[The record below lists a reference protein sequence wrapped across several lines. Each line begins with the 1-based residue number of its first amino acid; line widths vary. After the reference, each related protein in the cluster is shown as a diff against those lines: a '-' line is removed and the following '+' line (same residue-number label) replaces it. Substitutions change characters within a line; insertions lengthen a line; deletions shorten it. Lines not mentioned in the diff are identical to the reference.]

1 MYRDCNSVRG
11 AFPSQLVD
19 RPLRQDES
27 CARTGAK
34 VEHSASGQDLV
45 FNRTTQNDVDEVL
58 EMFVSRYDACRN
70 RVVLNGKPPQRTE
83 ELDRVGWACRNGST
97 RPSRT
102 TSTPKRTGRRLVTCP
117 TSAGREEA
125 ISPPTN
131 SDVLWL
137 MTNALITFRVQ
148 DIRRIAARPI

>member
-11 AFPSQLVD
+11 SFPSQLVD

-58 EMFVSRYDACRN
+58 EVFVSRYDACRN
-70 RVVLNGKPPQRTE
+70 RVVLNGQASPAYRRTRQSGMGMQE
-83 ELDRVGWACRNGST
+83 RFN
-97 RPSRT
+97 PSLT
-102 TSTPKRTGRRLVTCP
+102 YH
-117 TSAGREEA
+117 
-125 ISPPTN
+125 
-131 SDVLWL
+131 
-137 MTNALITFRVQ
+137 
-148 DIRRIAARPI
+148 